1 MLSVWMDVY
10 KDIDFVVAAAA
21 VNPPHKMLRKWR
33 LPISR
38 HFLMGNAALSYQI
51 YPLKRSP
58 PKCLTDTTKQLSSGL
73 VNRGRKVK
81 NNAAQLK
88 KSFLVVHYTS
98 SYEREFNA
106 LLSVPFSS
114 SSPSP
119 KLVFQKGRKR
129 SVKNGAI
136 SKDITDVPIRTV
148 SQRSIYWTMY

>member
-10 KDIDFVVAAAA
+10 KDIDFVVAVAAA
-21 VNPPHKMLRKWR
+21 VNPPHKVLRKWR

-88 KSFLVVHYTS
+88 KVFWSYTTRRRMSVSSTHY
-98 SYEREFNA
+98 F
-106 LLSVPFSS
+106 P
-114 SSPSP
+114 SPSHP
-119 KLVFQKGRKR
+119 PLLQ
-129 SVKNGAI
+129 N
-136 SKDITDVPIRTV
+136 
-148 SQRSIYWTMY
+148 